1 MADIKKDSLPWENQG
16 LTSSNG
22 NGLDVIGMLKLE
34 KDKPR
39 LLLHSCCGPCSTAVI
54 ERLLPDYD
62 ITVFFYNPN
71 ITDSNE
77 YEKRLTSQL
86 MVIDYFNKN
95 LSPENKIELLPDYD
109 ITVFFYNPNITDSNE
124 YEKRLTSQLMVIDY
138 FNKNLSPENKIDF
151 IEGRYD
157 PDEYF
162 KLVSGY
168 EEEKEGGRRC
178 SLCFDM
184 RLEET
189 AIIAKEKG
197 FDTFTTTLT
206 VSPHKSYDIISQIG
220 KSLSEKYKVEY
231 LDGNFKKKDGFKRSI
246 ELSKEMNLYRQNYC
260 GCQFSVWEK

>member
-22 NGLDVIGMLKLE
+22 DGLDVIGMLKLE

-54 ERLLPDYD
+54 ER
-62 ITVFFYNPN
+62 
-71 ITDSNE
+71 
-77 YEKRLTSQL
+77 
-86 MVIDYFNKN
+86 
-95 LSPENKIELLPDYD
+95 LLPDYD

>member
-22 NGLDVIGMLKLE
+22 DGLDVIGMLKLE
-34 KDKPR
+34 KDKLR

-71 ITDSNE
+71 ITD
-77 YEKRLTSQL
+77 
-86 MVIDYFNKN
+86 
-95 LSPENKIELLPDYD
+95 P
-109 ITVFFYNPNITDSNE
+109 NE

-220 KSLSEKYKVEY
+220 KSLSEKYKVDY

>member
-54 ERLLPDYD
+54 ER
-62 ITVFFYNPN
+62 
-71 ITDSNE
+71 
-77 YEKRLTSQL
+77 
-86 MVIDYFNKN
+86 
-95 LSPENKIELLPDYD
+95 LLPDYD

>member
-71 ITDSNE
+71 ITD
-77 YEKRLTSQL
+77 
-86 MVIDYFNKN
+86 
-95 LSPENKIELLPDYD
+95 P
-109 ITVFFYNPNITDSNE
+109 NE

>member
-22 NGLDVIGMLKLE
+22 DGLDVIGMLKLE

-71 ITDSNE
+71 ITD
-77 YEKRLTSQL
+77 
-86 MVIDYFNKN
+86 
-95 LSPENKIELLPDYD
+95 P
-109 ITVFFYNPNITDSNE
+109 NE

>member
-54 ERLLPDYD
+54 ER
-62 ITVFFYNPN
+62 
-71 ITDSNE
+71 
-77 YEKRLTSQL
+77 
-86 MVIDYFNKN
+86 
-95 LSPENKIELLPDYD
+95 LLPDYD

-220 KSLSEKYKVEY
+220 KSLSEKYKVDY

>member
-22 NGLDVIGMLKLE
+22 DGLDVIGMLKLE

-71 ITDSNE
+71 ITD
-77 YEKRLTSQL
+77 
-86 MVIDYFNKN
+86 
-95 LSPENKIELLPDYD
+95 P
-109 ITVFFYNPNITDSNE
+109 NE

-220 KSLSEKYKVEY
+220 KSLSEKYKVDY